1 MCKCNLRVVKAKAV
15 SRTFPLLTGENSGGG
30 HVLIQYEMMVN
41 WERISVY
48 EWGREHVC
56 LRNSEGHWEN

>member
-41 WERISVY
+41 WELNQDANLFLFIY
-48 EWGREHVC
+48 
-56 LRNSEGHWEN
+56 